1 MSRWKRWAT
10 IFFVVLFMSI
20 PLLAFGQD
28 NGGDPS
34 AGAEFLGILFAGG
47 LTAAIVQLLRRLG
60 IVDLVPG
67 FTRPLIAAGIGLAA
81 VWFSNL
87 IGVQVDLSPIAAL
100 FAAGGGGALLFGMA
114 KEIKIKGKP
123 LVNSSGGK

>member
-10 IFFVVLFMSI
+10 VLFVVLFMSV

-28 NGGDPS
+28 NGGEPS

-67 FTRPLIAAGIGLAA
+67 FTRPLIAAGIGFAA

-87 IGVQVDLSPIAAL
+87 IGVPIDLSPIAAL
-100 FAAGGGGALLFGMA
+100 FAAGGGGSLLFGIM
-114 KEIKIKGKP
+114 KEIKVKGKP